1 MASKRVKRKKIKFG
15 CRSQLKSPGHEH
27 MSFKVH
33 MERKLFFAFFFFCS
47 LVWLIMKWQ
56 EKFVVNKPKSVFFFF
71 GVQRD
76 LGSISAAFGDLSA
89 ASFSR
94 HCWKSGLVVAVVIN
108 LIFPAIVIG
117 SAFQQNI
124 FPKIRLYSALYFRRH

>member
-1 MASKRVKRKKIKFG
+1 MAYYEMAKEICCKQTKI
-15 CRSQLKSPGHEH
+15 R
-27 MSFKVH
+27 
-33 MERKLFFAFFFFCS
+33 
-47 LVWLIMKWQ
+47 
-56 EKFVVNKPKSVFFFF
+56 FFF

-76 LGSISAAFGDLSA
+76 LGSISAAFGGLSA
-89 ASFSR
+89 GSFSR